1 MKKLLLFFTFLS
13 AIALWTHAD
22 VVAFVADGFT
32 YSGTGTNV
40 TIKNNSSNNIAGE
53 SFSNNDVTI
62 TFESANSTKVTV
74 NSNLVRWYA
83 GDILHFTHTDGVTI
97 ENIKVNCSSSTYAGK
112 TTTPVFSS
120 NTNNINTYILT
131 EKQHTHYGRRGL
143 HRKPCGAP
151 VCEHKITEKRGK

>member
-62 TFESANSTKVTV
+62 TFESANYTKVTV
-74 NSNLVRWYA
+74 NSNLVRWYT

-97 ENIKVNCSSSTYAGK
+97 ENIKVNCSSCFISFLYSLTISLILYSS
-112 TTTPVFSS
+112 PYFSHS
-120 NTNNINTYILT
+120 SLNILF
-131 EKQHTHYGRRGL
+131 KFLFSG
-143 HRKPCGAP
+143 
-151 VCEHKITEKRGK
+151 